1 METILDIDD
10 KKIFIYNILHNYST
24 NSKLI
29 NDILQIIDKYNI
41 VHTENINGIFLNL
54 SKISDI
60 DIINE
65 IFLIVQSFNYTQN
78 IIVEN
83 DNIIQSYK
91 KPIEMVYNDDKILV
105 NHKEY
110 KLLEFFKNI

>member
-1 METILDIDD
+1 METILELDD
-10 KKIFIYNILHNYST
+10 KKIFIYNILQNYSA

-29 NDILQIIDKYNI
+29 NDVLQIVNKYNI

-54 SKISDI
+54 SKITDKN
-60 DIINE
+60 IINE

-83 DNIIQSYK
+83 ENVVQSFK
-91 KPIEMVYNDDKILV
+91 KPFEKVYIDDKILV
-105 NHKEY
+105 NNKEY
-110 KLLEFFKNI
+110 ELLKFFKNI